1 MNYTNLPQGQHT
13 FHVKATDQAGNED
26 QSPASRTWTVNLAP
40 TVLSATTTESS
51 PGKAWR
57 NTNVTITFSEAM
69 NSATLTNKNI
79 QLFQKGSTK
88 PISSGVAPSS
98 GNTVVTLDPYG
109 TKTTLL
115 AKDTVYTVKVTTA
128 VKDTSGTALAAT
140 YTKDFRTGDR

>member
-1 MNYTNLPQGQHT
+1 MR
-13 FHVKATDQAGNED
+13 ATDAAGNTGAE
-26 QSPASRTWTVNLAP
+26 ASRAWTVDANADAP

-51 PGKAWR
+51 AGKARR

-79 QLFQKGSTK
+79 QLFQKGYTK
-88 PISSGVAPSS
+88 PISSVVTPSS

-115 AKDTVYTVKVTTA
+115 AKDTVYTVKVSTA
-128 VKDTSGTALAAT
+128 VKDASGTALVAT
-140 YTKDFRTGDR
+140 YTKDFRIGDR